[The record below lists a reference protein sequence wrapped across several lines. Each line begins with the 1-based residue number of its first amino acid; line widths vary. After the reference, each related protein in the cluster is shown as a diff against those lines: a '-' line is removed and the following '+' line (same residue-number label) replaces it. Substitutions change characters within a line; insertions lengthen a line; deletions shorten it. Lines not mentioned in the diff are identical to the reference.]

1 MRGEAGEPDQAE
13 SLDDACMNDLSVLK
27 AVLTLLSYPAAAVGG
42 EEDKQLLGR
51 RWVRGER
58 RDFLTGVELGVDGW
72 RQDTVGEGGEKRDC
86 LGILGTSC
94 LFCLMGFRLS
104 TSCMALSI
112 PLFREKLICLPH
124 QPLS

>member
-27 AVLTLLSYPAAAVGG
+27 AVLTLLSYPSAAVGG

-72 RQDTVGEGGEKRDC
+72 RQDTVGEGGERRDC

-94 LFCLMGFRLS
+94 RFCLMGLHGLVHPPVQREVDLS
-104 TSCMALSI
+104 SSPTSELKYA
-112 PLFREKLICLPH
+112 
-124 QPLS
+124 

>member
-1 MRGEAGEPDQAE
+1 MRT
-13 SLDDACMNDLSVLK
+13 SLSLVHVCEEKHKNLTRQKVWMDHDACMNDLSVLK

-72 RQDTVGEGGEKRDC
+72 RQDTVGEGGERRDC
-86 LGILGTSC
+86 FGVGC
-94 LFCLMGFRLS
+94 F
-104 TSCMALSI
+104 
-112 PLFREKLICLPH
+112 P
-124 QPLS
+124 